1 VRNSFNSRG
10 EDRNTFLYQE
20 IRSMTDTKH
29 QESNSGSGGCGSG
42 GCGGGAASA
51 LQNAVLQGS
60 LSRIQHKLIVMSGKG
75 GVGKSSV
82 SANLAAELGRRG
94 YQVGLMDV
102 DLHGP
107 SIAGMMGIKGLLDVS
122 DKRRVLAKTY
132 KDNVK
137 VVSMQSLLMD
147 GDQPVIWRGPAKNG
161 VIRQFISDVQWGEL
175 DFLVIDAPP
184 GTGDEPLSVVQAIPD
199 AKAVIVTTPQQVALA
214 DVRKSINFCRTV
226 QLEIVGVLENMGPFA
241 CPCCNKII
249 APFQGGGGAKMA
261 QETAVYFLGTL
272 PFDPKVVKACDDGI
286 PIIDSNSES
295 AFSIALSKSVD
306 MLLAKLL

>member
-1 VRNSFNSRG
+1 MAG
-10 EDRNTFLYQE
+10 
-20 IRSMTDTKH
+20 TKH
-29 QESNSGSGGCGSG
+29 QENSSGSG
-42 GCGGGAASA
+42 GCGGGGCGGGAAAA
-51 LQNAVLQGS
+51 LQNAVLQGP
-60 LSRIQHKLIVMSGKG
+60 LSRIKHKLIVMSGKG

-82 SANLAAELGRRG
+82 SANLAVELGRRG

-122 DKRRVLAKTY
+122 EKRRVVAKTY

-137 VVSMQSLLMD
+137 IVSMQSLLID
-147 GDQPVIWRGPAKNG
+147 GDQPIIWRGPAKHG
-161 VIRQFISDVQWGEL
+161 IIRQFISDVQWGDL

-184 GTGDEPLSVVQAIPD
+184 GTGDEPLSVVQAIAD
-199 AKAVIVTTPQQVALA
+199 AKAIIVTTPQQVALA

-241 CPCCNKII
+241 CPCCSKMI

-261 QETAVYFLGTL
+261 QEAAVYFLGTL
-272 PFDPKVVKACDDGI
+272 PFDPKVVTACDNGA
-286 PIIDSNSES
+286 PIIDHHADS
-295 AFSIALSKSVD
+295 AFSVALAKSVD
-306 MLLAKLL
+306 KLLAKLF

>member
-1 VRNSFNSRG
+1 
-10 EDRNTFLYQE
+10 
-20 IRSMTDTKH
+20 MTATKH
-29 QESNSGSGGCGSG
+29 QENSGAGGGCGSG
-42 GCGGGAASA
+42 GCGGGAAAA

-60 LSRIQHKLIVMSGKG
+60 LSRIKHKLIVMSGKG

-82 SANLAAELGRRG
+82 SANIATELGRRG

-107 SIAGMMGIKGLLDVS
+107 SIAGMMGVKGLLDVS
-122 DKRRVLAKTY
+122 DKRRVVPKTY

-161 VIRQFISDVQWGEL
+161 VIRQFISDVQWGDL
-175 DFLVIDAPP
+175 DFLVIDSPP
-184 GTGDEPLSVVQAIPD
+184 GTGDEPLSVVQAISD
-199 AKAVIVTTPQQVALA
+199 AKALIVTTPQQVALA

-241 CPCCNKII
+241 CPCCNRII

-261 QETAVYFLGTL
+261 QDAAVYFLGTL
-272 PFDPKVVKACDDGI
+272 PFDPKVVKACDDGA
-286 PIIDSNSES
+286 PMMDNQAGS
-295 AFSIALSKSVD
+295 AFSVALSKSVD
-306 MLLAKLL
+306 KLLARL